1 MFDLLTSTL
10 ASQTRLWAGTKAAKT
25 TINEQDPLIMY
36 DNEADPR
43 CRLVREAI
51 SELNLDVLIIPCPK
65 GGERHKQQL
74 REMYSTDKLP
84 FLIDK
89 NTQTILNSAS
99 EIITYL
105 YKHYA
110 DSNAPIRLRANIF
123 NYASSTSASLIRF
136 NAGKSKKP
144 AIEPT
149 DPLVLY
155 SFESSP
161 YSRPV
166 RETLCELELPY
177 LLVNLGKQ
185 QFGELGPAV
194 QRLSPGKYIPLPETK
209 RSAFLAEY
217 GTVQVPFLKDPN
229 TDVDMFESKAIVK
242 YLLATYAI

>member
-25 TINEQDPLIMY
+25 TINEQDPLILY
-36 DNEADPR
+36 DNEADPL

-51 SELNLDVLIIPCPK
+51 CELNLDVLIIPCPK

-74 REMYSTDKLP
+74 REMYSTNKIP

-105 YKHYA
+105 YKQYA
-110 DSNAPIRLRANIF
+110 DSSAPIRLRANLF
-123 NYASSTSASLIRF
+123 NYASSTTASLIRW
-136 NAGKSKKP
+136 NAGKTKRP
-144 AIEPT
+144 ASEPT

-161 YSRPV
+161 FSRPV
-166 RETLCELELPY
+166 REVLCELELPY

-185 QFGELGPAV
+185 QFGELGPATR
-194 QRLSPGKYIPLPETK
+194 RLSPGDYSPIPDTK
-209 RSAFLAEY
+209 RSAFFAEY
-217 GTVQVPFLKDPN
+217 GTVHVPFLKDPN
-229 TDVDMFESKAIVK
+229 TNVDMFESKAIVK
-242 YLLATYAI
+242 YLIATYAL

>member
-1 MFDLLTSTL
+1 MFNLLTSTL

-36 DNEADPR
+36 DNEADPL

-65 GGERHKQQL
+65 GGERHQQQL
-74 REMYSTDKLP
+74 LEMYSTDKIP

-89 NTQTILNSAS
+89 NTLTILNSAA
-99 EIITYL
+99 EIIDYL
-105 YKHYA
+105 YQHYA
-110 DSNAPIRLRANIF
+110 NTGAPIRLRANLF
-123 NYASSTSASLIRF
+123 NYATSTSASLLRC
-136 NAGKSKKP
+136 NAGKTKKP
-144 AIEPT
+144 ALEPT

-185 QFGELGPAV
+185 QFGELGPATR
-194 QRLSPGKYIPLPETK
+194 RLSSEYSPLPGTK
-209 RSAFLAEY
+209 RSAFFAEH

-242 YLLATYAI
+242 YLLATYAL

>member
-1 MFDLLTSTL
+1 MFNLLTSAL

-36 DNEADPR
+36 DNESDPL

-74 REMYSTDKLP
+74 REMYSTDKIP

-105 YKHYA
+105 YKHYGNC
-110 DSNAPIRLRANIF
+110 SAPIRLRANLF
-123 NYASSTSASLIRF
+123 NYASSTTASLIRF
-136 NAGKSKKP
+136 NAGKTKTP

-185 QFGELGPAV
+185 SFGELGPATR
-194 QRLSPGKYIPLPETK
+194 RLSPGEYTPLPETK
-209 RSAFLAEY
+209 RSAFFAEH

-242 YLLATYAI
+242 YLMATYAL

>member
-36 DNEADPR
+36 DNEADPL

-65 GGERHKQQL
+65 GGERHRQELQ
-74 REMYSTDKLP
+74 EMYSTDKIP

-89 NTQTILNSAS
+89 NTQIILNSAS
-99 EIITYL
+99 EIISYL

-110 DSNAPIRLRANIF
+110 NSSAPIRLRANIF
-123 NYASSTSASLIRF
+123 NYASSTSASLIRC
-136 NAGKSKKP
+136 NAGKIKKP
-144 AIEPT
+144 ALKPT

-185 QFGELGPAV
+185 QFGELGPATR
-194 QRLSPGKYIPLPETK
+194 RLSPGEYSPLPETK
-209 RSAFLAEY
+209 RSVFFAEH

-229 TDVDMFESKAIVK
+229 TNIDMFESKAIVK
-242 YLLATYAI
+242 YLITTYAI

>member
-1 MFDLLTSTL
+1 MY
-10 ASQTRLWAGTKAAKT
+10 G
-25 TINEQDPLIMY
+25 NEVDPM
-36 DNEADPR
+36 

-65 GGERHKQQL
+65 GGDRHIQQL
-74 REMYSTDKLP
+74 QEMYSTNKIP

-99 EIITYL
+99 EIIDYL

-110 DSNAPIRLRANIF
+110 NSSAPIRLRANIF
-123 NYASSTSASLIRF
+123 NYASSTSASLLRW
-136 NAGKSKKP
+136 NAGKTKQS
-144 AIEPT
+144 ALEPT

-177 LLVNLGKQ
+177 LLINLGKQ
-185 QFGELGPAV
+185 QFGELGPAIH
-194 QRLSPGKYIPLPETK
+194 RLSPGEYTPLPKTK
-209 RSAFLAEY
+209 RSAFFAEH
-217 GTVQVPFLKDPN
+217 GTVQVPLLKDPN

-242 YLLATYAI
+242 YLITTYAL

>member
-1 MFDLLTSTL
+1 MY
-10 ASQTRLWAGTKAAKT
+10 G
-25 TINEQDPLIMY
+25 NEVDPM
-36 DNEADPR
+36 

-65 GGERHKQQL
+65 GGDRHIQQL
-74 REMYSTDKLP
+74 QEMYSTNKIP

-89 NTQTILNSAS
+89 NTLTILNSAS
-99 EIITYL
+99 EIIDYL

-110 DSNAPIRLRANIF
+110 NSSAPIRLRANIF
-123 NYASSTSASLIRF
+123 NYASSTSASLLRW
-136 NAGKSKKP
+136 NAGKTKQS
-144 AIEPT
+144 ALEPT

-177 LLVNLGKQ
+177 LLINLGKQ
-185 QFGELGPAV
+185 QFGELGPAIH
-194 QRLSPGKYIPLPETK
+194 RLSPGEYTPLPKTK
-209 RSAFLAEY
+209 RSAFFAEH
-217 GTVQVPFLKDPN
+217 GTVQVPLLKDPN

-242 YLLATYAI
+242 YLITTYAL

>member
-1 MFDLLTSTL
+1 MFNLLTSTL

-25 TINEQDPLIMY
+25 TINDQDPLIMY
-36 DNEADPR
+36 DNEADPLS
-43 CRLVREAI
+43 RLEREAI
-51 SELNLDVLIIPCPK
+51 SELNLDELSIPCPK

-74 REMYSTDKLP
+74 LEIYSTDKIP

-99 EIITYL
+99 EIISYL
-105 YKHYA
+105 YKHYGNC
-110 DSNAPIRLRANIF
+110 SAPIRLRANIF
-123 NYASSTSASLIRF
+123 NYATSTSASLIRW
-136 NAGKSKKP
+136 NAGKTKKP
-144 AIEPT
+144 ALEPT

-185 QFGELGPAV
+185 QFGELGPATR
-194 QRLSPGKYIPLPETK
+194 RLSPGEYSPLPETK
-209 RSAFLAEY
+209 RCAFLAEH

-242 YLLATYAI
+242 YLITTYAI

>member
-1 MFDLLTSTL
+1 MFNLLTSAL

-36 DNEADPR
+36 DNEADPL

-74 REMYSTDKLP
+74 QEMYSTDKIP

-105 YKHYA
+105 YKHYGNC
-110 DSNAPIRLRANIF
+110 SAPIRLRANLF
-123 NYASSTSASLIRF
+123 NYVSSTTASLIRW
-136 NAGKSKKP
+136 NAGKTKTP

-185 QFGELGPAV
+185 RFGELGPATR
-194 QRLSPGKYIPLPETK
+194 RLSPGEYTPLPETK
-209 RSAFLAEY
+209 RCAFFAEH

-242 YLLATYAI
+242 YLMTTYAI